1 MKVAWKDFA
10 QRRKL
15 NLSMFGKMSYESY
28 TEWCRVRSVE
38 PVSRESFEGAR
49 NLIETSSLIPDEITT
64 VPTPEL
70 DEKQL
75 KKLRKPSLVN
85 LCKKHSIV
93 LSGDETKNRL
103 VRLLLLLNNN
113 D

>member
-1 MKVAWKDFA
+1 MKVAWKYFA

-15 NLSMFGKMSYESY
+15 NLAMFEKMSYESY
-28 TEWCRVRSVE
+28 TEWCRIRSVE

-49 NLIETSSLIPDEITT
+49 NLIEAPSTDLDENTSVS
-64 VPTPEL
+64 TPQL

-85 LCKKHSIV
+85 LCKKYSV
-93 LSGDETKNRL
+93 ALSGDETKNQL